1 MENISDILRL
11 SRSQK
16 NYTQEYVAF
25 KLGISQS
32 QYNKIEKGEVQLT
45 VERLVLIASVLEL
58 NKEEFLG
65 KVFDVNFKRVQH
77 ISGNSGNEEHTDNQ
91 GKDVTYYKMVALH
104 YEKKFLKLYKK
115 YTQQAQAI

>member
-32 QYNKIEKGEVQLT
+32 QYNKIEKGDVQLT

-58 NKEEFLG
+58 NKEDFLG
-65 KVFDVNFKRVQH
+65 KVFDVNFKHVQN
-77 ISGNSGNEEHTDNQ
+77 INGNSDNEHNDHQ

-115 YTQQAQAI
+115 YSQQAQAI